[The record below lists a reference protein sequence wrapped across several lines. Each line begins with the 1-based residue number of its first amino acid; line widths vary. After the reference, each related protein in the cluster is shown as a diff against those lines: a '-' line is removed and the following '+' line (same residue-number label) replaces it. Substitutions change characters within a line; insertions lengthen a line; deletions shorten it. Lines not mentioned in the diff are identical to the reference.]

1 MPKTFKIGEH
11 VRWNS
16 KAGRV
21 SGIIVKKIALDMKLK
36 ATCITPRVKRHNDFI
51 KSDETEHV
59 ATHKGAALRLIP
71 PRARKC
77 SISTATTRQRKR

>member
-1 MPKTFKIGEH
+1 
-11 VRWNS
+11 
-16 KAGRV
+16 
-21 SGIIVKKIALDMKLK
+21 
-36 ATCITPRVKRHNDFI
+36 VKRHNDFI
-51 KSDETEHV
+51 KSDETERL